1 MSTQGS
7 SGTSLKKREDIQ
19 EWLVLRLSERS
30 GVAPASIDVRE
41 RFSRYGLSSRGAA
54 ELLAGLGAALG
65 KPLSPT
71 LVWSYPTIEALA
83 LHLDGGESPPPAR
96 PRASPAAAL
105 ADEPIAIVGMA
116 CRFPGAPSLSAFWQ
130 LLCDGVDAITEV
142 PADRWGVEALH
153 RDDAGAAGA
162 RWGGFL
168 EQVDRFDPQF
178 FDISPREAAQID
190 PQQRLML
197 ELSWEALED
206 AGIPPRGM
214 RGTRSGVFFGAMWS
228 DYGKVAGSAAD
239 RIAQHTATGQDLS
252 ILAARVSYVLGLEGP
267 SMAVNTACSSSLVA
281 VHLACQ
287 SLLRGESE
295 LALAGG
301 VNLMLAP
308 ESTVAMSRLGVLSP
322 DGRSKAFDARANGY
336 VRGEGAGVVVLKP
349 LAQALLDGDPI
360 YGVIRG
366 SAVNNDGFSNGLTA
380 PNPAAQEALLRDAY
394 ARAGIG
400 PDQVRYIEA
409 HGTGT
414 NLGDPIEARAL
425 AAVLCADRPAER
437 PLLIGSVKTNL
448 GHLEAAAGVA
458 GLIKAAL
465 MVRHLEIPP
474 SLHFEQPNPHIAFE
488 ELRLRVA
495 QRREPWPD
503 DGAPIVAGVSAFG
516 FGGTNCHVVVEGV
529 REGPAAHLLP
539 LSARSADALRAQ
551 ATAFGELSG
560 QGAGRP
566 PLVELCSSAA
576 ARLSGEEHRLAITA
590 RSHEELSARLSS
602 FLEGRALPGLASGRA
617 GERRPRLVFMFGG
630 HGSQWLGMGRD
641 LLRQEIVFRS
651 AIERCGR
658 AMRPHAGWSVLEV
671 LTRGE
676 ARSLEDSDV
685 VQPAIFAVQVALAAL
700 WRSWGVRPDAV
711 VGQSIGE
718 VAAAHAAGALTLE
731 DAARVICRM
740 GQLALRVSG
749 RGGAALLELPLDEA
763 RRAIAGRA
771 GRLAV
776 AGTTSPSSTI
786 VSGDAAA
793 LDEVIAELRE
803 QGTFARRIAMNY
815 APHGPSMDALRGELV
830 RAVDGLRPARC
841 STPFYSSVAAAAVDG
856 EALDAAYW
864 GRNLS
869 EPVRF
874 APAID
879 RLLDDGYDAFLELS
893 PHPLLT
899 HAVERSLA
907 HRGRRGTVLPS
918 LRREEAGRA
927 VLLDALGAL
936 YTRGTPV
943 CWGAVYRGPASP
955 SRALPGV
962 DRGAPAAE
970 PRAPEAAGPQPF
982 EQLVLSARSRAAL
995 ADAARSVLSSTLAQ
1009 PDLSTR
1015 DLCYTASVRRSHHEH
1030 RLAVVGR
1037 SADELGEAISSFLRG
1052 EARPGVASGEA
1063 QRGGRPKVVF
1073 VFPGQGSQWAGM
1085 GRALLDE
1092 EPVFREVIEACD
1104 RLLQPLSGWSLL
1116 EQLSAPGPVSRVHET
1131 EVAQPALFALEVA
1144 LAELAR
1150 SWGIVP
1156 DAVIGHSVGEVA
1168 AAHVAGALSLR
1179 DAVRVVHHR
1188 SRLMQRS
1195 TGLGKMASAEISPER
1210 AARLLRGLEG
1220 ELSLAAVNDP
1230 GSVVLSGEAAALA
1243 EVLERLRREGVQC
1256 RELRVNYAF
1265 HSPQMA
1271 PFQGELAA
1279 ALERL
1284 DAAGP
1289 ALSMYSTV
1297 TGAKVGGAPLDGAY
1311 WARNIREPVL
1321 FAGAVDAAIL
1331 DGHRTFLELGPHP
1344 VLSANVEQCLA
1355 ARAQEGHAV
1364 STLRRAQEERW
1375 CLLQSLGALYVQG
1388 YPVEWRQLYPG
1399 GARCVALPAYPW
1411 QRERCWVD
1419 GPGGAPAP
1427 ALRGPREA
1435 EARSAALS
1443 SLLDAKGAAALAAS
1457 VAAEARL
1464 SAEELPVVARVLEAL
1479 RKTAEQARL
1488 DADAERGDAVYAL
1501 EWQRR
1506 PALAP
1511 RPPAAGH
1518 WVVLVDEGGVGD
1530 RVAEALES
1538 AGGVCSRIRAGG
1550 VRARGSAGEGALDP
1564 GSTEGLARLWAELLR
1579 ERGPARAVIHLASLD
1594 GAQGTDAALRQ
1605 GVHSAL
1611 AWIQAAGEAA
1621 ASADRGPAARPE
1633 RRDAPKLW
1641 FVTRGAVSVGPGDR
1655 LTAPEHATL
1664 WGLGRAM
1671 SLERPALWGGLID
1684 LPAEIGQDTVAA
1696 VVSQVLAPDGEDH
1709 VALRPSGRFVQ
1720 RLVRHRGLRSR
1731 RAPWSTPGTA
1741 LITGGLG
1748 ALGLRVAEWLARR
1761 GVQHL
1766 VLTGRRGASTEDA
1779 RSSIAV
1785 LEALGAAVTVAQAD
1799 VADAGAMAAV
1809 LADIDARLPPLSAV
1823 FHAAGVEDHTPLAA
1837 LDGARL
1843 AEVLAP
1849 KVHGTLVLDALMR
1862 DRPLT
1867 AFVCFSSIASVWGSG
1882 GQAGYAAANAFLDAW
1897 VTARR
1902 AAGAPAFA
1910 VNWGPWQGGGMMTER
1925 GLAALERRGVR
1936 ALGPGVALAILGRIL
1951 DADAAQVVVA
1961 DVDWPRF
1968 RAVVETG
1975 GPRPLLAEMPR
1986 AAEAAS
1992 GPAEAALLDE
2002 LRAAPPRERRRR
2014 MQRWLQ
2020 GVVAQ
2025 TLGFGDAE
2033 RVDPTRGFFDL
2044 GMDSL
2049 MAVELRTRLHQAL
2062 GLPLPSSVTFNH
2074 PNVVA
2079 LAEHL
2084 LERLSLGE
2092 PAAASGGGEAPRP
2105 AGGEGGEPALD
2116 REREPIAI
2124 VGLGCRLPGGVAD
2137 AEGFWQLLADGV
2149 DAVGPIPEERWDAD
2163 AYYDPD
2169 PDAPGKTYAREGAFL
2184 STSPDLFDARFF
2196 GISPREAANI
2206 DPQHRLLMEV
2216 IWEAFEHAGLVPGGD
2231 PLTGVF
2237 VGIGLSDYGVLQR
2250 ESERLEAMDAYTMS
2264 GTFTSFSAG
2273 RLSYVLGL
2281 QGPSA
2286 AVDTACSSSL
2296 VAVHLACQSL
2306 RASECNVAVAGGVQ
2320 LMLAPLMY
2328 VYLARARALAPDGR
2342 CKTFSAE
2349 ANGYGRGEGC
2359 GMVVLKRLSDARRD
2373 GDRVLAVIR
2382 GSAVNNDG
2390 HSSGL
2395 TVPNGQAQ
2403 QAVIRKALSDARL
2416 SPGDVDYVEAHGTGT
2431 PLGDPI
2437 EVEALAAV
2445 YGAGRPAERPLR
2457 IGAVKTNIGHLEAA
2471 AGIAGLMKVVLSLQH
2486 GELPAH
2492 LHASALNPRIPWTE
2506 LPVEVTTR
2514 AAAWRGEGRRRRA
2527 GVSSFGMSGTN
2538 AHVLLE
2544 EAPAGVAEAPAGA
2557 AEAPAGAAEAPAIGD
2572 LLTLLPLSARTPEA
2586 LSAMADAYGRFLRRG
2601 PAEAGASLRDIAYT
2615 ASARRSHHEHR
2626 LVVLGSSREELAA
2639 SLDAFAAG
2647 EARPG
2652 VTRGRAAPAVQP
2664 KIVFVFSGWGSQWAG
2679 MGLSLLDEEPVFRE
2693 AMEACDAAVR
2703 KEAGFSLLE
2712 ALRAEGGPI
2721 ALGRVDVVQPA
2732 LFAIGVALTALW
2744 RSWGVEP
2751 DAIVGHSMGEVAAAC
2766 AARALTLEDGARI
2779 IVHRSRLLSR
2789 LSGKG
2794 AMAVVELP
2802 LARAEEAIRGH
2813 ERRLAVAVSNSRRS
2827 TVLSGEPA
2835 AMDELLARLEREQVF
2850 VRRVRTDGAGH
2861 SPQVDPLMDE
2871 LREAL
2876 AGLSPAACRVPMR
2889 STVSGDVCEGPEL
2902 GAEYWAQNMRRPV
2915 LFSQA
2920 VERLLESD
2928 HAMFLEISPHPVLVH
2943 AVEEA
2948 LRDGQR
2954 EGVSLASLRRAQDAR
2969 RSLLESLGALHAHG
2983 HPVDWKRLYPSG
2995 GRCVSLPGYPWQREP
3010 YWLPGGRG
3018 CGARRAA
3025 RSDGA
3030 EELLY
3035 RLEWRRK
3042 ELGAEGAGAG
3052 RSRGAWLVLSD
3063 RGGTGAALSAQLE
3076 RRGEATVRAL
3086 AAERYERVEP
3096 RRYLLDVSDA
3106 SGYAALLADAFSE
3119 EHPCRGV
3126 VHLFGLDATAAEAT
3140 SAETLLEDQRRGS
3153 LSALFLAKALV
3164 GRGLRDTPRLYLVTR
3179 GAQSAGPEA
3188 QPVRVSQAPLWGA
3201 GRAVGAEHPE
3211 LGCTRVDL
3219 GEGAPEDGV
3228 EALVDEL
3235 VARDREPEVALRASG
3250 RYVARLVRGPARAG
3264 GDGGGVRLRADG
3276 SYLITGGLG
3285 GLGLS
3290 VGRWMVERGARHVVL
3305 VGRSG
3310 PTEQARAAMREMAGQ
3325 GAQVLAVQADVS
3337 QRASVAGLLSE
3348 LGHRQPALRG
3358 VVHAAGVAV
3367 DSTVEEETEERLLRA
3382 LAPKVQGAWNL
3393 HSLLSARAGKES
3405 PPLDFF
3411 VMYSSAM
3418 SVLGPPGSVNYAA
3431 ADAFLDA
3438 LAHHRRAQGLAAT
3451 SIGWGLFS
3459 DVGAAARSGV
3469 AERMASRGMPGLT
3482 EAQGTE
3488 VLARMLAGGDAH
3500 ALAMKFSLRHWIE
3513 FYPSAA
3519 MSPLWEELRN
3529 EPVEAAP
3536 GAGRAAELRKALE
3549 AMRPED
3555 RPAALQQLVRE
3566 QAALILRLDPGRIER
3581 DTPFMSLGFDSLMGL
3596 ELRNRLEAGL
3606 SVALPATLVWT
3617 YPHIAALS
3625 TYLLGKLELGGGPG
3639 HAPRQ
3644 AESEGAPAGA
3654 EGVAQLS
3661 ADELLDELARE
3672 LGRE

>member
-1 MSTQGS
+1 MSTLGS

-19 EWLVLRLSERS
+19 EWLILRLSERS
-30 GVAPASIDVRE
+30 GVAPGSIDVRE

-65 KPLSPT
+65 RQLSPI
-71 LVWSYPTIEALA
+71 LVWRYPTIEALA
-83 LHLDGGESPPPAR
+83 LHLDGGESSPPAR

-142 PADRWGVEALH
+142 PADRWDVEALH
-153 RDDAGAAGA
+153 GDDAGAAGA

-178 FDISPREAAQID
+178 FDISPREAVQID

-214 RGTRSGVFFGAMWS
+214 RGSRSGVFFGAMWS
-228 DYGKVAGSAAD
+228 DYGKVAGGAAD

-252 ILAARVSYVLGLEGP
+252 IVAARVSYVLGLEGP
-267 SMAVNTACSSSLVA
+267 SMTVNTACSSSLVA

-301 VNLMLAP
+301 VNLMLTP

-394 ARAGIG
+394 AQAGIR
-400 PDQVRYIEA
+400 PDQVRYVEA

-414 NLGDPIEARAL
+414 HLGDPIEARAL

-437 PLLIGSVKTNL
+437 PLLIGSVKTNI

-465 MVRHLEIPP
+465 VVRHLEIPP

-488 ELRLRVA
+488 DLRLAVA
-495 QRREPWPD
+495 QRRAPWPD

-529 REGPAAHLLP
+529 RQGPAAHLLP
-539 LSARSADALRAQ
+539 LSAHSADALQ
-551 ATAFGELSG
+551 ALAAAFGELSG

-566 PLVELCSSAA
+566 PLVELCASAA
-576 ARLSGEEHRLAITA
+576 ARLSGEDHRLAITA
-590 RSHEELSARLSS
+590 RSHEELSARLAG
-602 FLEGRALPGLASGRA
+602 FLEGRALPGLAIGRA

-641 LLRQEIVFRS
+641 LLRQEIVFRT
-651 AIERCGR
+651 AIERCAR
-658 AMRPHAGWSVLEV
+658 AMRPDAGWSVLEV

-711 VGQSIGE
+711 IGQSIGE
-718 VAAAHAAGALTLE
+718 VAAAHVAGALTLE

-749 RGGAALLELPLDEA
+749 RGGAALVELPLDEA
-763 RRAIAGRA
+763 RRAIA

-786 VSGDAAA
+786 VSGEAAA
-793 LDEVIAELRE
+793 LDELLAALRE

-815 APHGPSMDALRGELV
+815 APHGPAMDALRGELV

-841 STPFYSSVAAAAVDG
+841 SIPFYSSVTAAAFDG

-869 EPVRF
+869 EPVHF

-907 HRGRRGTVLPS
+907 HRGRGGTVLPS

-955 SRALPGV
+955 ARALPGL

-970 PRAPEAAGPQPF
+970 PRAAEAAGPRPF
-982 EQLVLSARSRAAL
+982 ELLVLSARSRAAL

-1009 PDLSTR
+1009 PELSTR

-1037 SADELGEAISSFLRG
+1037 STGELGEALSSFLRG

-1116 EQLSAPGPVSRVHET
+1116 EQLSTPGPVSRVHET

-1150 SWGIVP
+1150 SWGVVP

-1168 AAHVAGALSLR
+1168 AAHVAGALSLP

-1188 SRLMQRS
+1188 SRLMQKS

-1230 GSVVLSGEAAALA
+1230 GSVVLSGEAVALA
-1243 EVLERLRREGVQC
+1243 EALERLRREGVQC

-1284 DAAGP
+1284 AP
-1289 ALSMYSTV
+1289 ACPAIPMYSTV
-1297 TGAKVGGAPLDGAY
+1297 TGANVGGAPLDGAY
-1311 WARNIREPVL
+1311 WSRNIREPVL

-1364 STLRRAQEERW
+1364 PTLRRAQEERW
-1375 CLLQSLGALYVQG
+1375 CLLQSLGALHVQG

-1419 GPGGAPAP
+1419 DPGGAPAAAP
-1427 ALRGPREA
+1427 RGA
-1435 EARSAALS
+1435 EAPSAALA
-1443 SLLDAKGAAALAAS
+1443 SLLDANGAAALAAS

-1488 DADAERGDAVYAL
+1488 DAGAERGDAVYAL
-1501 EWQRR
+1501 AWQRR

-1530 RVAEALES
+1530 RVADALAS

-1564 GSTEGLARLWAELLR
+1564 GPTEGLAGLWAELLR

-1594 GAQGTDAALRQ
+1594 RAEGTDAALRR
-1605 GVHSAL
+1605 GVQSAL

-1621 ASADRGPAARPE
+1621 ASADRGPGARPE

-1684 LPAEIGQDTVAA
+1684 LPAEIGEDAVAA
-1696 VVSQVLAPDGEDH
+1696 LVSQILAPDGEDQ

-1731 RAPWSTPGTA
+1731 AARWSTPGTA

-1748 ALGLRVAEWLARR
+1748 ALGLRVAAWLARR

-1766 VLTGRRGASTEDA
+1766 VLTGRRGASTEEA
-1779 RSSIAV
+1779 RSSIAA

-1837 LDGARL
+1837 LDDARL

-1925 GLAALERRGVR
+1925 GLAALERRGVK

-1975 GPRPLLAEMPR
+1975 GPRPLLAELPR

-2002 LRAAPPRERRRR
+2002 LRAAPPRDRRRR

-2020 GVVAQ
+2020 GAVAQ

-2049 MAVELRTRLHQAL
+2049 MAVELRRRLHQAL

-2092 PAAASGGGEAPRP
+2092 PAAASGGGEAPRR
-2105 AGGEGGEPALD
+2105 ADGEGGEPALD

-2137 AEGFWQLLADGV
+2137 AEGFWRLLADGI
-2149 DAVGPIPEERWDAD
+2149 DAVRPIPKERWDAD
-2163 AYYDPD
+2163 AVYDPD
-2169 PDAPGKTYAREGAFL
+2169 PEAPGKTYAREGAFL

-2281 QGPSA
+2281 EGPSA

-2373 GDRVLAVIR
+2373 GDRILAVIR

-2403 QAVIRKALSDARL
+2403 QAVIRRALSDARL

-2457 IGAVKTNIGHLEAA
+2457 LGAVKTNIGHLEAA

-2506 LPVEVTTR
+2506 LPVEVTTK

-2544 EAPAGVAEAPAGA
+2544 EAPEGVAEAPEGA
-2557 AEAPAGAAEAPAIGD
+2557 AEAPTTGD
-2572 LLTLLPLSARTPEA
+2572 LVTLLPLSARTPEA
-2586 LSAMADAYGRFLRRG
+2586 LSALADAYGRFLRRG

-2615 ASARRSHHEHR
+2615 ASVRRSHHEHR

-2652 VTRGRAAPAVQP
+2652 VARGRAAPGVQP

-2679 MGLSLLDEEPVFRE
+2679 MGLSLLGEEPVFRE
-2693 AMEACDAAVR
+2693 AMEACDAAVHE
-2703 KEAGFSLLE
+2703 EAGFSLLE

-2721 ALGRVDVVQPA
+2721 AHGRVDVVQPA

-2766 AARALTLEDGARI
+2766 AAGALTLEDGARI
-2779 IVHRSRLLSR
+2779 IAHRSRLLSR

-2876 AGLSPAACRVPMR
+2876 AGLSPAKCRVPMR
-2889 STVSGDVCEGPEL
+2889 STVSGEVCEGPEL

-2928 HAMFLEISPHPVLVH
+2928 HAMFLEISPHPVLAH
-2943 AVEEA
+2943 SVEEA

-2983 HPVDWKRLYPSG
+2983 HPVDWKRRYPSG

-3010 YWLPGGRG
+3010 YWLPGGG
-3018 CGARRAA
+3018 GARRAA

-3042 ELGAEGAGAG
+3042 ELGGEGAGG
-3052 RSRGAWLVLSD
+3052 CKSRGAWLVLSD
-3063 RGGTGAALSAQLE
+3063 RAGTGAALSAQLE
-3076 RRGEATVRAL
+3076 RRGEATVRVL

-3096 RRYLLDVSDA
+3096 RRYRLDPSDP

-3119 EHPCRGV
+3119 EQPCRGV
-3126 VHLFGLDATAAEAT
+3126 VHLFGLDATAPEAT
-3140 SAETLLEDQRRGS
+3140 SAETLLLDQRLGS
-3153 LSALFLAKALV
+3153 LSALLLAKALV
-3164 GRGLRDTPRLYLVTR
+3164 GRCFRDTPRLYLVTR
-3179 GAQSAGPEA
+3179 AAQSAGPEV
-3188 QPVRVSQAPLWGA
+3188 QSVRVSQAPLWGA

-3219 GEGAPEDGV
+3219 GEGAPEHGV

-3250 RYVARLVRGPARAG
+3250 RYVARLVRVSARAG
-3264 GDGGGVRLRADG
+3264 VEGGGVRLRPDG

-3290 VGRWMVERGARHVVL
+3290 VGRWMVERGARHLVL

-3310 PTEQARAAMREMAGQ
+3310 PTEQARAAMREMEGQ

-3337 QRASVAGLLSE
+3337 QGASVAGVLSAFGE
-3348 LGHRQPALRG
+3348 GLPALRG

-3382 LAPKVQGAWNL
+3382 LGPKVQGAWNL
-3393 HSLLSARAGKES
+3393 HSLLSARTGEER

-3411 VMYSSAM
+3411 VLYSSAM
-3418 SVLGPPGSVNYAA
+3418 SVLGPPGIVNYAA

-3438 LAHHRRAQGLAAT
+3438 LAHHRRAQGLPAT

-3459 DVGAAARSGV
+3459 DVGAAASSGV
-3469 AERMASRGMPGLT
+3469 AERLASRGMPGLT
-3482 EAQGTE
+3482 EAQGRE
-3488 VLARMLAGGDAH
+3488 VLARMLAGGEAH
-3500 ALAMKFSLRHWIE
+3500 ALAMKFSLRHWTE

-3519 MSPLWEELRN
+3519 ASPLWEELRN
-3529 EPVEAAP
+3529 ERVEAAP

-3625 TYLLGKLELGGGPG
+3625 TYLLGKLDLGGGPG

-3654 EGVAQLS
+3654 EEVAQLS

>member
-1 MSTQGS
+1 MRAQGS
-7 SGTSLKKREDIQ
+7 SGTSLREREDIQ
-19 EWLVLRLSERS
+19 EWLALRLSERA
-30 GVAPASIDVRE
+30 GVAPESIDVRE
-41 RFSRYGLSSRGAA
+41 RFSRYGLSSRDAA

-71 LVWSYPTIEALA
+71 LFWRYPTIEALA
-83 LHLDGGESPPPAR
+83 HHLDGGEGSSPAR
-96 PRASPAAAL
+96 PGASPRDMAARGAAAR
-105 ADEPIAIVGMA
+105 ADEPIAIVGIA
-116 CRFPGAPSLSAFWQ
+116 CRFPRAPSLSAFWQ

-142 PADRWGVEALH
+142 PADRWDAEALH
-153 RDDAGAAGA
+153 ADDADATGA

-178 FDISPREAAQID
+178 FDISPREAAQMD

-214 RGTRSGVFFGAMWS
+214 RGSRSGVFFGAMWS
-228 DYGKVAGSAAD
+228 DYGKVAGGAVE

-252 ILAARVSYVLGLEGP
+252 IIAARVSYALGLEGP
-267 SMAVNTACSSSLVA
+267 SMAVSTACSSSLVA

-287 SLLRGESE
+287 SLLRGESD

-349 LAQALLDGDPI
+349 LTHALLDGDPI
-360 YGVIRG
+360 HAVIRA

-394 ARAGIG
+394 ARAGIR

-414 NLGDPIEARAL
+414 HLGDPIEAKAL

-437 PLLIGSVKTNL
+437 PLLIGSVKTNI

-474 SLHFEQPNPHIAFE
+474 SLHFEQPNPHLPFD
-488 ELRLRVA
+488 ELRLKVA
-495 QRREPWPD
+495 QRREPWPE

-529 REGPAAHLLP
+529 RESPVHLLP
-539 LSARSADALRAQ
+539 LSAHSADALRAL
-551 ATAFGELSG
+551 AAAFGELPG
-560 QGAGRP
+560 DGAGRP
-566 PLVELCSSAA
+566 PLANLCASAA
-576 ARLSGEEHRLAITA
+576 AQLSGEEHRLALTI
-590 RSHEELSARLSS
+590 RSHEDLSARLSS

-617 GERRPRLVFMFGG
+617 RERRPRLVFMFGG

-651 AIERCGR
+651 AIERCAR
-658 AMRPHAGWSVLEV
+658 AMRPHVSWSLLEV
-671 LTRGE
+671 LTGGD
-676 ARSLEDSDV
+676 ARPLEDSDV

-700 WRSWGVRPDAV
+700 WRSFGVRPDAV

-718 VAAAHAAGALTLE
+718 VAAAHVAGALTLE

-740 GQLALRVSG
+740 GQLVLRVSG

-763 RRAIAGRA
+763 QRAIAGRA
-771 GRLAV
+771 DRLAV
-776 AGTTSPSSTI
+776 AGATSPSATI
-786 VSGDAAA
+786 VSGDIAA
-793 LDEVIAELRE
+793 LEELLAEARA

-815 APHGPSMDALRGELV
+815 APHGPSMDPLRGELV
-830 RAVDGLRPARC
+830 RELEGLRPARC
-841 STPFYSSVAAAAVDG
+841 AVPFYSSVTAAALDG
-856 EALDAAYW
+856 AGLDAAYW

-869 EPVRF
+869 EPARF
-874 APAID
+874 APAVD
-879 RLLDDGYDAFLELS
+879 RLLEDGHDAFLEVS

-899 HAVERSLA
+899 HAVEQSLA
-907 HRGRRGTVLPS
+907 RRGRGGTVLPS
-918 LRREEAGRA
+918 LRRHEAGRA
-927 VLLDALGAL
+927 VLLDSLGVL

-943 CWGAVYRGPASP
+943 RWGGVYRGPPSP
-955 SRALPGV
+955 LPALRSIDG
-962 DRGAPAAE
+962 GAREAE
-970 PRAPEAAGPQPF
+970 SRAPEAIGPQPA
-982 EQLVLSARSRAAL
+982 ELLVLSARSRAAL
-995 ADAARSVLSSTLAQ
+995 ADVARSVLSSTLGQ
-1009 PDLSTR
+1009 RDLSTR

-1037 SADELGEAISSFLRG
+1037 SGEELGEALESFLRV
-1052 EARPGVASGEA
+1052 ETRPGVASGEA

-1104 RLLQPLSGWSLL
+1104 GLLQPLSGWSLL
-1116 EQLSAPGPVSRVHET
+1116 EQLSTPGPVSRVHET

-1144 LAELAR
+1144 LAELMR
-1150 SWGIVP
+1150 SWGIAP

-1179 DAVRVVHHR
+1179 DAVHLVHHR
-1188 SRLMQRS
+1188 SRLMQQA
-1195 TGLGKMASAEISPER
+1195 TGLGKMASAEMSPEQ
-1210 AARLLRGLEG
+1210 AARVLRGLEG
-1220 ELSLAAVNDP
+1220 QLSMAAVNDP
-1230 GSVVLSGEAAALA
+1230 GSVVLSGEAGALA
-1243 EVLERLRREGVQC
+1243 EVMDRLRREGVQC

-1271 PFQGELAA
+1271 RFQGELAA
-1279 ALERL
+1279 ALGRL
-1284 DAAGP
+1284 DVAGAALP
-1289 ALSMYSTV
+1289 MYSTV
-1297 TGAKVGGAPLDGAY
+1297 TGTKIGGAPLDASY
-1311 WARNIREPVL
+1311 WSRNIREPVL

-1331 DGHRTFLELGPHP
+1331 DGYRTFLELGPHP
-1344 VLSANVEQCLA
+1344 VLSANIEQCLA
-1355 ARAQEGHAV
+1355 SREQDGHAL
-1364 STLRRAQEERW
+1364 STLRRAQEERR

-1388 YPVEWRQLYPG
+1388 HPVEWERLYPG

-1419 GPGGAPAP
+1419 DPGGAPAP
-1427 ALRGPREA
+1427 GLRGPREA
-1435 EARSAALS
+1435 EALSPALA
-1443 SLLDAKGAAALAAS
+1443 SLLDAKGAEALAAS

-1488 DADAERGDAVYAL
+1488 DADAERGDSVYAL

-1506 PALAP
+1506 AALAP
-1511 RPPAAGH
+1511 RAPAAGH

-1530 RVAEALES
+1530 RVADALES
-1538 AGGVCSRIRAGG
+1538 AGGVCSRIRAGS
-1550 VRARGSAGEGALDP
+1550 VRARSSGRDGALDSSP
-1564 GSTEGLARLWAELLR
+1564 TERLAHRWRELLR
-1579 ERGPARAVIHLASLD
+1579 DRGPARAVIHLASLD
-1594 GAQGTDAALRQ
+1594 SAEGTDAALQRGVQ
-1605 GVHSAL
+1605 GAL
-1611 AWIQAAGEAA
+1611 AWIQAVREAA
-1621 ASADRGPAARPE
+1621 ASADPGPAARHE
-1633 RRDAPKLW
+1633 QRQAPKLW

-1671 SLERPALWGGLID
+1671 SLEHPALWGGLID
-1684 LPAEIGQDTVAA
+1684 LPAEAGQDTVSAL
-1696 VVSQVLAPDGEDH
+1696 VGQILAPDGEDH

-1720 RLVRHRGLRSR
+1720 RLVRHRGRSKR
-1731 RAPWSTPGTA
+1731 VARWSTPGTA

-1761 GVQHL
+1761 GVKHL
-1766 VLTGRRGASTEDA
+1766 VLTGRRGASTEEA
-1779 RSSIAV
+1779 RSAV
-1785 LEALGAAVTVAQAD
+1785 AALAALGASVTVAQAD
-1799 VADAGAMAAV
+1799 VADAAAMAAV

-1837 LDGARL
+1837 LEDARL
-1843 AEVLAP
+1843 VQVLAP
-1849 KVHGTLVLDALMR
+1849 KVHGTLVLDALTR

-1882 GQAGYAAANAFLDAW
+1882 GQASYAAANAFLDAW

-1910 VNWGPWQGGGMMTER
+1910 VNWGPWQGGGMMTEG
-1925 GLAALERRGVR
+1925 GLAALERRGVK
-1936 ALGPGVALAILGRIL
+1936 ALRPGVALAILGRIL
-1951 DADAAQVVVA
+1951 EEDAARIVVA

-1968 RAVVETG
+1968 RAVYETG
-1975 GPRPLLAEMPR
+1975 GPRPLLSEMPR
-1986 AAEAAS
+1986 AAEVAS

-2002 LRAAPPRERRRR
+2002 LKAAPPRERRRL
-2014 MQRWLQ
+2014 MQRWLRRA
-2020 GVVAQ
+2020 VAQ

-2049 MAVELRTRLHQAL
+2049 MAVELRRRLHQAF

-2074 PNVVA
+2074 PNVLA
-2079 LAEHL
+2079 LAELL

-2092 PAAASGGGEAPRP
+2092 PAAVAGGGDEARSR

-2116 REREPIAI
+2116 REHEPIAI

-2149 DAVGPIPEERWDAD
+2149 DAVARIPKERWDAD

-2184 STSPDLFDARFF
+2184 SSPPDRFDARFF
-2196 GISPREAANI
+2196 GISPREAVNI

-2216 IWEAFEHAGLVPGGD
+2216 IWEAFEHAGLVPGRD

-2250 ESERLEAMDAYTMS
+2250 GSERLETMDAYTMS

-2273 RLSYVLGL
+2273 RLSYALGL

-2296 VAVHLACQSL
+2296 VAVHLACRSL
-2306 RASECNVAVAGGVQ
+2306 RAFECNVAVAGGVQ

-2328 VYLARARALAPDGR
+2328 VYLARAHALAPDGR

-2373 GDRVLAVIR
+2373 GDRILAVIR

-2395 TVPNGQAQ
+2395 TVPNGKAQ
-2403 QAVIRKALSDARL
+2403 QAVIRQALSNARL
-2416 SPGDVDYVEAHGTGT
+2416 SPGDIDYVEAHGTGT

-2457 IGAVKTNIGHLEAA
+2457 LGAVKTNIGHLEAA
-2471 AGIAGLMKVVLSLQH
+2471 AGIAGLMKVVLALQH

-2492 LHASALNPRIPWTE
+2492 LHASTLNPRIPWAE
-2506 LPVEVTTR
+2506 LPVEVTTT
-2514 AAAWRGEGRRRRA
+2514 AVAWRGEGRRRRA

-2544 EAPAGVAEAPAGA
+2544 EAPDDVEEAPAT
-2557 AEAPAGAAEAPAIGD
+2557 GD
-2572 LLTLLPLSARTPEA
+2572 LLTLVPLSARTPEA

-2601 PAEAGASLRDIAYT
+2601 LAEEGACLRDVAYT
-2615 ASARRSHHEHR
+2615 ASVRRSHHEHR

-2639 SLDAFAAG
+2639 SLDAFARG

-2652 VTRGRAAPAVQP
+2652 VVRGRTASAVQP
-2664 KIVFVFSGWGSQWAG
+2664 KIAFVFSGWGSQWTG
-2679 MGLSLLDEEPVFRE
+2679 MGLSLVGEEPVFRE
-2693 AMEACDAAVR
+2693 AMEACDAAAR
-2703 KEAGFSLLE
+2703 REAGFSLLAE
-2712 ALRAEGGPI
+2712 LRSEGGPL
-2721 ALGRVDVVQPA
+2721 ALGRVDVVQPV
-2732 LFAIGVALTALW
+2732 LFAISVALTALW

-2766 AARALTLEDGARI
+2766 AAGALTLEDGARI
-2779 IVHRSRLLSR
+2779 ICHRSRLLSR

-2802 LARAEEAIRGH
+2802 LAQAEEAIRGH

-2835 AMDELLARLEREQVF
+2835 AMDELLAQLERAQVF

-2876 AGLSPAACRVPMR
+2876 AGLSPATASVPMH
-2889 STVSGDVCEGPEL
+2889 STVSGKVCEGPEL
-2902 GAEYWAQNMRRPV
+2902 GAEYWAQNMRSPV

-2920 VERLLESD
+2920 VERLIESD
-2928 HAMFLEISPHPVLVH
+2928 HTMFLEISPHPVLLH
-2943 AVEEA
+2943 SVEES
-2948 LRDGQR
+2948 LRDRRRDGLA
-2954 EGVSLASLRRAQDAR
+2954 LASLRRAQDAR

-3010 YWLPGGRG
+3010 YWLQGGGGRG
-3018 CGARRAA
+3018 AA
-3025 RSDGA
+3025 RGEERSEGA
-3030 EELLY
+3030 GELLY
-3035 RLEWRRK
+3035 ALEWRRR
-3042 ELGAEGAGAG
+3042 ELEEEGGG
-3052 RSRGAWLVLSD
+3052 GVVPRGAWLVLSD

-3076 RRGEATVRAL
+3076 RRGEATVRAV

-3096 RRYLLDVSDA
+3096 RRYGLDPSDG
-3106 SGYAALLADAFSE
+3106 SGYAALLGDAFNE

-3126 VHLFGLDATAAEAT
+3126 VHLFGLDGTGPEAT
-3140 SAETLLEDQRRGS
+3140 SAETLVSDQRLGS
-3153 LSALFLAKALV
+3153 LSALLLAKALV
-3164 GRGLRDTPRLYLVTR
+3164 RRGWRDMPRLYLVTR
-3179 GAQSAGPEA
+3179 GVQAAGPEA
-3188 QPVRVSQAPLWGA
+3188 SVVRVSQAPLWGV
-3201 GRAVGAEHPE
+3201 GRVVGAEHPE

-3219 GEGAPEDGV
+3219 GEGAAEHGV
-3228 EALVDEL
+3228 EALVGEL
-3235 VARDREPEVALRASG
+3235 LAQAREPEVALRPSG
-3250 RYVARLVRGPARAG
+3250 RYVARLARGAGRAG
-3264 GDGGGVRLRADG
+3264 GDGSGVRLRGDG
-3276 SYLITGGLG
+3276 TYLITGGLG

-3290 VGRWMVERGARHVVL
+3290 VGRWMVDRGARHLVL

-3310 PTEQARAAMREMAGQ
+3310 ATERARAAMKEMEGT
-3325 GAQVLAVQADVS
+3325 GAQVLAVQADVA
-3337 QRASVAGLLSE
+3337 QRASVERLLSE
-3348 LGHRQPALRG
+3348 LGQRLPPLRG

-3367 DSTVEEETEERLLRA
+3367 DSTVEEETEERLFEA
-3382 LAPKVQGAWNL
+3382 LGPKMQGAWNL
-3393 HSLLSARAGKES
+3393 HSLLGTREAET
-3405 PPLDFF
+3405 PLDFF
-3411 VMYSSAM
+3411 VLYSSAM

-3451 SIGWGLFS
+3451 SINWGLFS
-3459 DVGAAARSGV
+3459 DVGAAARSGA

-3482 EAQGTE
+3482 EAQGTD
-3488 VLARMLAGGDAH
+3488 VLARMLAGGEAQ
-3500 ALAMKFSLRHWIE
+3500 ALAMNFSLRHWIE

-3519 MSPLWEELRN
+3519 ASPLWEEVRK
-3529 EPVEAAP
+3529 ERVEAAP
-3536 GAGRAAELRKALE
+3536 GAARAAELQRALE

-3566 QAALILRLDPGRIER
+3566 QAALILRQEPGRIER

-3606 SVALPATLVWT
+3606 SLALPATLIWT

-3625 TYLLGKLELGGGPG
+3625 AYLLGKLDLGSGPG

-3644 AESEGAPAGA
+3644 AESEGCPAAA
-3654 EGVAQLS
+3654 EEVAQLS

-3672 LGRE
+3672 LDRE

>member
-7 SGTSLKKREDIQ
+7 SWTSLKEREAIQ
-19 EWLVLRLSERS
+19 RWLVLRLSERT
-30 GVAPASIDVRE
+30 GVAPESIDVRE
-41 RFSRYGLSSRGAA
+41 RFSRYGLGSRGAA

-71 LVWSYPTIEALA
+71 LVWRYPTIEALA

-130 LLCDGVDAITEV
+130 LLCEGVDAITEV
-142 PADRWGVEALH
+142 PADRWDAEALH
-153 RDDAGAAGA
+153 RDDAGAAGS

-168 EQVDRFDPQF
+168 GQVDRFDPQF
-178 FDISPREAAQID
+178 FDISPREAVQID

-214 RGTRSGVFFGAMWS
+214 RGSRSGVFFGAMWS
-228 DYGKVAGSAAD
+228 DYGKVAGGAAD

-252 ILAARVSYVLGLEGP
+252 IVAARVSYVLGLEGP
-267 SMAVNTACSSSLVA
+267 SMAVNTACSSALVA

-349 LAQALLDGDPI
+349 LVQALLDGDPI

-400 PDQVRYIEA
+400 PDQVRYVEA

-437 PLLIGSVKTNL
+437 PLVIGSVKTNI

-539 LSARSADALRAQ
+539 LSAHSADALQ
-551 ATAFGELSG
+551 ALAAAFGELSR

-566 PLVELCSSAA
+566 PLVDLCASAA
-576 ARLSGEEHRLAITA
+576 ARLSGDEHRLAITV
-590 RSHEELSARLSS
+590 RSHEELSARLSG

-651 AIERCGR
+651 AVERCAR

-711 VGQSIGE
+711 IGQSIGE
-718 VAAAHAAGALTLE
+718 VAAAHVAGALTLE

-749 RGGAALLELPLDEA
+749 RGGAALVDLPLDEA
-763 RRAIAGRA
+763 RRAIA

-793 LDEVIAELRE
+793 LDELLAELRE

-815 APHGPSMDALRGELV
+815 APHGPSMDALRGELA
-830 RAVDGLRPARC
+830 RAVGGLRPARC
-841 STPFYSSVAAAAVDG
+841 SIPLYSSVTATALDG

-907 HRGRRGTVLPS
+907 HRGRGGTVLPS

-936 YTRGTPV
+936 YARGMPV

-955 SRALPGV
+955 SGALPGV

-970 PRAPEAAGPQPF
+970 PRAATAAGPQPF
-982 EQLVLSARSRAAL
+982 ELLVLSARSRAAL

-1009 PDLSTR
+1009 PELSTR

-1052 EARPGVASGEA
+1052 DARPGVASGEA
-1063 QRGGRPKVVF
+1063 QRGGRSKVVF

-1116 EQLSAPGPVSRVHET
+1116 EQLSTPGPVSRVHET

-1150 SWGIVP
+1150 SWGVVP

-1168 AAHVAGALSLR
+1168 AAHVAGALSLP

-1188 SRLMQRS
+1188 SRLMQQA
-1195 TGLGKMASAEISPER
+1195 TGLGKMASAEISPEQ

-1220 ELSLAAVNDP
+1220 KLSLAAVNDP
-1230 GSVVLSGEAAALA
+1230 GSVVLSGEAGALA

-1289 ALSMYSTV
+1289 AVPMYSTV

-1311 WARNIREPVL
+1311 WSRNIREPVL

-1355 ARAQEGHAV
+1355 ARALEGHAV
-1364 STLRRAQEERW
+1364 ATLRRAQEERW
-1375 CLLQSLGALYVQG
+1375 CLLQSLGALYAQG

-1419 GPGGAPAP
+1419 DPGGAPAP

-1464 SAEELPVVARVLEAL
+1464 SAEELPVVARALEAL

-1488 DADAERGDAVYAL
+1488 EADAERGDAVYAL

-1518 WVVLVDEGGVGD
+1518 WVVLIDEGGVGD
-1530 RVAEALES
+1530 RVADALES

-1550 VRARGSAGEGALDP
+1550 VRARGSAGEGARDP

-1720 RLVRHRGLRSR
+1720 RLVRHRRLRSR

-1766 VLTGRRGASTEDA
+1766 VLTGRRGASTEQA
-1779 RSSIAV
+1779 RSSMSIAA

-1925 GLAALERRGVR
+1925 GLAALERRGVK

-1986 AAEAAS
+1986 AVEAAS

-2020 GVVAQ
+2020 GAVAQ

-2049 MAVELRTRLHQAL
+2049 MAVELRRRLHQAL

-2084 LERLSLGE
+2084 LDRLSLGE
-2092 PAAASGGGEAPRP
+2092 PAAAPGGGEAPRR
-2105 AGGEGGEPALD
+2105 ADGEGGEPALD

-2149 DAVGPIPEERWDAD
+2149 DAVGPIPKERWDAD

-2184 STSPDLFDARFF
+2184 ATSPDLFDARFF
-2196 GISPREAANI
+2196 GISPREAANL

-2457 IGAVKTNIGHLEAA
+2457 LGAVKTNIGHLEAA

-2506 LPVEVTTR
+2506 LPVEVT
-2514 AAAWRGEGRRRRA
+2514 AKAVAWRGEGRRRRA

-2538 AHVLLE
+2538 AHVLIE
-2544 EAPAGVAEAPAGA
+2544 EAPEGVEEAPEGVAEAPAT
-2557 AEAPAGAAEAPAIGD
+2557 GD
-2572 LLTLLPLSARTPEA
+2572 LVTLLPLSARTPEA
-2586 LSAMADAYGRFLRRG
+2586 LSAVADAYGRFLRRG
-2601 PAEAGASLRDIAYT
+2601 PAEAGASLRDVAYT
-2615 ASARRSHHEHR
+2615 ASVRRSHHEHR

-2652 VTRGRAAPAVQP
+2652 VARGRAAAAVQP

-2679 MGLSLLDEEPVFRE
+2679 MGLSLLGEEPVFRE

-2703 KEAGFSLLE
+2703 EQAGFSLLE
-2712 ALRAEGGPI
+2712 ALRAEGGPLE
-2721 ALGRVDVVQPA
+2721 LGRVDVVQPA
-2732 LFAIGVALTALW
+2732 LFAIAVALTALW

-2766 AARALTLEDGARI
+2766 AAGALTLGDGARI

-2813 ERRLAVAVSNSRRS
+2813 EHRLAVAVSNSRRS

-2876 AGLSPAACRVPMR
+2876 AGLSPATCRVPMR
-2889 STVSGDVCEGPEL
+2889 STVSGDMCEGPEL

-2915 LFSQA
+2915 LFSRA
-2920 VERLLESD
+2920 VERLIESD

-2943 AVEEA
+2943 SVEEA

-2969 RSLLESLGALHAHG
+2969 RSLLESLGALHVHG
-2983 HPVDWKRLYPSG
+2983 HPIDWKRLYPAG

-3010 YWLPGGRG
+3010 YWLPGGGG

-3030 EELLY
+3030 GELLY
-3035 RLEWRRK
+3035 RLEWRRQD
-3042 ELGAEGAGAG
+3042 LEGEGG
-3052 RSRGAWLVLSD
+3052 GGGKSRGAWLVLSD

-3076 RRGEATVRAL
+3076 RRGESTVRVL
-3086 AAERYERVEP
+3086 AAEGYERVEP
-3096 RRYLLDVSDA
+3096 RRYRLDPSDA
-3106 SGYAALLADAFSE
+3106 WGYAALLADAFSE

-3126 VHLFGLDATAAEAT
+3126 VHLFGLDATAPEAT
-3140 SAETLLEDQRRGS
+3140 SAETLLEDQRLGS
-3153 LSALFLAKALV
+3153 LSALLLSKALV

-3188 QPVRVSQAPLWGA
+3188 QSVRVSQAPLWGA

-3219 GEGAPEDGV
+3219 GEGAPEHGV

-3235 VARDREPEVALRASG
+3235 VARGREPEVALRASG
-3250 RYVARLVRGPARAG
+3250 RYVARLARGPARAG
-3264 GDGGGVRLRADG
+3264 VEGGGMVLRPDG

-3290 VGRWMVERGARHVVL
+3290 VGRWMVERGARHLVL

-3310 PTEQARAAMREMAGQ
+3310 PTEQAREAMREMEGQ

-3348 LGHRQPALRG
+3348 LGQRLPALRG

-3393 HSLLSARAGKES
+3393 HSLLSARTGEES

-3411 VMYSSAM
+3411 VLYSSAM

-3438 LAHHRRAQGLAAT
+3438 LAHHRRAQGLPAM

-3459 DVGAAARSGV
+3459 DVGAAARAGV
-3469 AERMASRGMPGLT
+3469 AERLASRGMPGLT
-3482 EAQGTE
+3482 EAQGAE
-3488 VLARMLAGGDAH
+3488 VLARVLAGGEAH
-3500 ALAMKFSLRHWIE
+3500 ALAMKFSLRHWFE

-3519 MSPLWEELRN
+3519 TSPLWEELRN
-3529 EPVEAAP
+3529 ERVEAAP

-3566 QAALILRLDPGRIER
+3566 QAALVLRLDPGRIER

-3625 TYLLGKLELGGGPG
+3625 TYLLGKLDLGGGPG

-3654 EGVAQLS
+3654 EEVAQLS